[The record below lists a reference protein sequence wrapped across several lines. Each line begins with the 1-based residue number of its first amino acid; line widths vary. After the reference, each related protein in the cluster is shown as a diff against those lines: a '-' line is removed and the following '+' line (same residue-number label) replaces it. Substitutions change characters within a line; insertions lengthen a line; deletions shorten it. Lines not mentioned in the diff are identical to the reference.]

1 MDRVSISRGN
11 CFVGFSMID
20 PIVSTKSS
28 YDYIPGLS
36 KVIHTIRKHFEYKA
50 GNDVVAIETYV
61 IQLYN
66 KNGNLTEHNSSPKI
80 DKLA

>member
-1 MDRVSISRGN
+1 
-11 CFVGFSMID
+11 MID

>member
-1 MDRVSISRGN
+1 MT
-11 CFVGFSMID
+11 D
-20 PIVSTKSS
+20 PIVSTKFS

-50 GNDVVAIETYV
+50 GNDVVTIETYV
-61 IQLYN
+61 VQLYD
-66 KNGNLTEHNSSPKI
+66 KKGNLMEHNPPPKI